1 MPAMQSG
8 KDVLACM
15 PPKELSKN
23 RGNPPAEDPKQDAGK
38 DIKRPV

>member
-1 MPAMQSG
+1 MSAMQFG

-15 PPKELSKN
+15 PPKESSKN
-23 RGNPPAEDPKQDAGK
+23 RGNPPAEDTEQYAGK